1 MKNCPSSSYSV
12 LGSVM
17 KAQTVSAVGVLS
29 MGIVLM
35 SVSLNIDFVIF
46 AICVVSF
53 EVVFFLGFVC
63 EVVVDAF
70 EGCVIVSSSSLH

>member
-17 KAQTVSAVGVLS
+17 KAQTVSAVGVLL

-53 EVVFFLGFVC
+53 EVVFF
-63 EVVVDAF
+63 
-70 EGCVIVSSSSLH
+70 

>member
-17 KAQTVSAVGVLS
+17 KAQTVSAVGVLL

-53 EVVFFLGFVC
+53 EVVFLGFVC